1 MTDTCLAVVFD
12 GNGSHDVREF
22 PVPDPPDGGAVLK
35 VEAVGLC
42 GSDVAQYHGVELVP
56 GAVFPVVPGHETV
69 GRVWKLG
76 RDAEALGVAE
86 GDRVAVNEVL
96 STAPTLSVYGYTFR
110 ADEGAGLYGGYGQY
124 MVLLPGTQLFRLSG
138 RVAPEEAT
146 LFEPLASALNWV
158 GLVGVEP
165 GEVVVVQ
172 GPGHQGLAVLQAL
185 LAAGA
190 ETVVVTGTGGD
201 GHRLDVA
208 RAIGAHHT
216 IDVSTDD
223 PKARVRELTGGRM
236 ADVVMDV
243 SPAVATVPLCL
254 DLVRPGGRVLL
265 AGLKDFAPVDGLI
278 TDRIVIGGLRVFGG
292 SGFTP
297 ASMGRAVELIEA
309 GAVDPAPLR
318 GEVFGIDAIDEAL
331 ALLTRSLPGRD
342 AVRVGLVHGDDGG
355 DADGSGGA

>member
-1 MTDTCLAVVFD
+1 MTDTCRAVVFD
-12 GNGSHDVREF
+12 GKGTHAVREF

-69 GRVWKLG
+69 ARVWQLG
-76 RDAEALGVAE
+76 RGAEALGVAE

-96 STAPTLSVYGYTFR
+96 LTESKLAVYGYTFP
-110 ADEGAGLYGGYGQY
+110 ADEGAGLYGGYGEY
-124 MVLLPGTQLFRLSG
+124 MVVLPGTRLYRLSG
-138 RVAPEEAT
+138 RVPAEEAT

-158 GLVGVEP
+158 DLVGVAP
-165 GEVVVVQ
+165 GEAVVVQ
-172 GPGHQGLAVLQAL
+172 GPGHQGLAVLQAT

-190 ETVVVTGTGGD
+190 ATVVVTGAAGD
-201 GHRLDVA
+201 DLRLDAA

-216 IDVSTDD
+216 IDVSRDD
-223 PKARVRELTGGRM
+223 PVERVRALTDGRM
-236 ADVVMDV
+236 ADVVMDI

-265 AGLKDFAPVDGLI
+265 AGLKDFSPVDGLI
-278 TDRIVIGGLRVFGG
+278 TDRIVVGGLRVFGG

-297 ASMGRAVELIEA
+297 ESMARAVELIEA
-309 GAVDPAPLR
+309 GAVDTAALR
-318 GEVFGIDAIDEAL
+318 GEVFGLDTFDEAL
-331 ALLTRSLPGRD
+331 ALLTRATPGRD
-342 AVRVGLVHGDDGG
+342 AVRVGLVHGDHPS
-355 DADGSGGA
+355 SGVVVG